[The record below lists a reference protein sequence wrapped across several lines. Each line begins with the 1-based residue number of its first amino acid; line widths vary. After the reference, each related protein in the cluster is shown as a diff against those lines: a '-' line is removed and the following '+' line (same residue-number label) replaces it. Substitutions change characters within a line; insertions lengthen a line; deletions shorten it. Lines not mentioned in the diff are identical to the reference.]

1 MAEARV
7 EQDHHVI
14 DVEALVR
21 DLKVKLSDDLV
32 LPPLSCIFKIPTILS
47 RHNPDAYK
55 PNAFSFGPF
64 HHHNETLKRTEKIKY
79 KYLLDLTSRLSDR
92 RYNPCSMEPDT
103 MLRTLTEEMNK
114 VSKEARAHYAGPID
128 MNGNKFVEVLV
139 LDGCFIIE
147 LFRKKAYEDLRD
159 KDDPIFEMSCLLQ
172 FLFHDLIMLENQI
185 PWVVLD
191 ILFNLTF
198 VTRIDKMPLIQLT
211 TEFFGTIFST
221 TQPSIDPQILLSRPR
236 PGKHILDML
245 RNSLLWSYSD
255 LNTANLYWTPM
266 PSVTS
271 LKEAGIEF
279 KRGGNSKSILDIKFK
294 NGVLEIPSLLIQ
306 ETTEPLFRNLISL
319 EQCCLSYQPVITS
332 YAILLDNL
340 INTKDDVEIL
350 SQNGVLEN
358 WLNVEEATQ
367 FFNKLYTDTYVKE
380 NYYLQLTDQV

>member
-1 MAEARV
+1 
-7 EQDHHVI
+7 
-14 DVEALVR
+14 
-21 DLKVKLSDDLV
+21 
-32 LPPLSCIFKIPTILS
+32 
-47 RHNPDAYK
+47 
-55 PNAFSFGPF
+55 
-64 HHHNETLKRTEKIKY
+64 
-79 KYLLDLTSRLSDR
+79 
-92 RYNPCSMEPDT
+92 
-103 MLRTLTEEMNK
+103 MNK
-114 VSKEARAHYAGPID
+114 VWKEARAHYAGPIG
-128 MNGNKFVEVLV
+128 MNENKFVEVLV

-147 LFRKKAYEDLRD
+147 LFRKKAYEYLRD

-191 ILFNLTF
+191 TLFDLTF
-198 VTRIDKMPLIQLT
+198 MTRIDETPLIQLT

-221 TQPSIDPQILLSRPR
+221 TQPSIDPQPLLSRPR
-236 PGKHILDML
+236 ESKHILDML

-255 LNTANLYWTPM
+255 LNTANLDWKPM

-279 KRGGNSKSILDIKFK
+279 KSGNSKSILDIKFE

-332 YAILLDNL
+332 YAMLLDNL

-350 SQNGVLEN
+350 SQNEVLEN

-367 FFNKLYTDTYVKE
+367 FFNKLYTDTYVKAY
-380 NYYLQLTDQV
+380 YYLQLTNQVDKYCKRSWPKYRTVLMRDYFKHPWASISFAVATFLVICAFVQTLFTIIK